1 MTHGRLGTY
10 KGHALLEGPK
20 GGIFYHANGRKRY
33 VPKKHKKTI
42 SWNFKKSKH
51 QVAQARWQGKAYGK
65 YYKKL
70 KTATPTQ
77 KRAYVTRVNA
87 LSTISPQAKALFRK
101 KAGLR

>member
-1 MTHGRLGTY
+1 MY
-10 KGHALLEGPK
+10 KGHALIKGPK
-20 GGIFYHANGRKRY
+20 GGVYYHVAGRKRY

-42 SWNFKKSKH
+42 SWNFKKSEH

-70 KTATPTQ
+70 KTASNAQ
-77 KRAYVTRVNA
+77 KKAYVTRVNA
-87 LSTISPQAKALFRK
+87 LSTIPPQAKALFRK